1 MSIRRIGG
9 FNPSVAVQTAQLIES
24 QRRIEAVEKHIGA
37 DDPALM
43 TEEQKLEALNAQ
55 LQAELEEMEA
65 ERAATE
71 RAATE
76 LRSQLMNADGFER
89 TQQPELLD
97 LKGGA
102 EEQPEVLAGAKGGEG
117 KGVSLAR
124 LAMASAYETALI
136 RAEAEKVSAAS
147 TEQEGEVAPTD
158 NDWMQAELTALQAE
172 VDGADEVA
180 DSEEAY
186 NDPGADSFLASLEDI
201 ENLEAGGANFEDP
214 GADAF
219 VASLDDIAHLEPE
232 AGAEVASPVNAE
244 GLLEAPPSGV
254 VDAFEAA
261 PAPVPAPSGGEAAPV
276 ASAQAEPP
284 VMLPFDDEGGPGAQ
298 G

>member
-24 QRRIEAVEKHIGA
+24 QRRVEAVEKHIGA

-55 LQAELEEMEA
+55 LKAELEEMEA
-65 ERAATE
+65 ERAAVE
-71 RAATE
+71 QAATD

-124 LAMASAYETALI
+124 LAMASAYEAAQI
-136 RAEAEKVSAAS
+136 RAAAEDAAAAAAS
-147 TEQEGEVAPTD
+147 SQQEGEVAAPEN
-158 NDWMQAELTALQAE
+158 NDWMQAELAALQAE

-244 GLLEAPPSGV
+244 GLLEAPPSVV

-261 PAPVPAPSGGEAAPV
+261 PA
-276 ASAQAEPP
+276 P

>member
-24 QRRIEAVEKHIGA
+24 QRRVEAVEKHLGA

-136 RAEAEKVSAAS
+136 RAEAEKASAAS
-147 TEQEGEVAPTD
+147 TQQEGEVAAPVD
-158 NDWMQAELTALQAE
+158 NDWMQAELAALQAE

-186 NDPGADSFLASLEDI
+186 NDPGADSFFASLEDI

-244 GLLEAPPSGV
+244 GLLEVPPSVV

-261 PAPVPAPSGGEAAPV
+261 PAPVDG
-276 ASAQAEPP
+276 AQGQPP
-284 VMLPFDDEGGPGAQ
+284 VMLPFDDEGGPDSRS
-298 G
+298 

>member
-24 QRRIEAVEKHIGA
+24 QRRVEAVEKHIGA

-65 ERAATE
+65 ERAAAAQ
-71 RAATE
+71 AATE

-102 EEQPEVLAGAKGGEG
+102 EEQPEVLVGAKGGEG

-124 LAMASAYETALI
+124 LAMASAYEAAQI
-136 RAEAEKVSAAS
+136 RAAAEDAMSAAS
-147 TEQEGEVAPTD
+147 TQREGEVAAAPAD
-158 NDWMQAELTALQAE
+158 NDWMQAELAALQSE

-180 DSEEAY
+180 ESEESY
-186 NDPGADSFLASLEDI
+186 KDPGADSFLASLEDI

-244 GLLEAPPSGV
+244 GLLEAPPSVV

-261 PAPVPAPSGGEAAPV
+261 PVGATQG
-276 ASAQAEPP
+276 EPP
-284 VMLPFDDEGGPGAQ
+284 VMLPFDDEGGPGTQ

>member
-24 QRRIEAVEKHIGA
+24 QRRVEAVEKHIGA

-55 LQAELEEMEA
+55 LQAELAEMEA
-65 ERAATE
+65 ERAAAE
-71 RAATE
+71 QAASE

-89 TQQPELLD
+89 TQPRELLD

-102 EEQPEVLAGAKGGEG
+102 EDPPEVLAGAEGGQG

-124 LAMASAYETALI
+124 LAMASAYEAALI
-136 RAEAEKVSAAS
+136 RAAAEDAMSAAS
-147 TEQEGEVAPTD
+147 SQQQGEVAAPED
-158 NDWMQAELTALQAE
+158 NDWMQAELAALQTE
-172 VDGADEVA
+172 VDGADAVA

-186 NDPGADSFLASLEDI
+186 NDPGADSFFASLEDI
-201 ENLEAGGANFEDP
+201 ENLEQGGANFMDA

-219 VASLDDIAHLEPE
+219 VASLDDIAHLVPE
-232 AGAEVASPVNAE
+232 AGEESASPVNAE
-244 GLLEAPPSGV
+244 SLLEAPPSVV

-261 PAPVPAPSGGEAAPV
+261 PARVDG
-276 ASAQAEPP
+276 AQVQPP
-284 VMLPFDDEGGPGAQ
+284 VMLPFDDEDGPAQ

>member
-24 QRRIEAVEKHIGA
+24 QRRVEAVEKHIGA

-65 ERAATE
+65 ERAAVE
-71 RAATE
+71 QAATE

-89 TQQPELLD
+89 TQQRELLD

-102 EEQPEVLAGAKGGEG
+102 EAEPEVLPGAEGGQG
-117 KGVSLAR
+117 KGISLGR
-124 LAMASAYETALI
+124 LAMASAYEAAQI
-136 RAEAEKVSAAS
+136 RAAAEDAMAAAS
-147 TEQEGEVAPTD
+147 TQQEGEVAASED
-158 NDWMQAELTALQAE
+158 NDWMQAELAALQAE

-244 GLLEAPPSGV
+244 GLLEAPPSVV

-261 PAPVPAPSGGEAAPV
+261 PA
-276 ASAQAEPP
+276 P